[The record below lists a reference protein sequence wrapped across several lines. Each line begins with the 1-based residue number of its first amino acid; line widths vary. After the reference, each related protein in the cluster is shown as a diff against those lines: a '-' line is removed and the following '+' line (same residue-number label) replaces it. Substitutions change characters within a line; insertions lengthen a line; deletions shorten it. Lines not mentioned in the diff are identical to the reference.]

1 MVIGMRHR
9 YRPEKDNYGPRPRVT
24 FLGWLVL
31 AVFAGYVLP
40 MLILFGGLVVL
51 WIGDSLGLW

>member
-1 MVIGMRHR
+1 MVIGMEHR
-9 YRPEKDNYGPRPRVT
+9 YRPETDNYGPRPRVT
-24 FLGWLVL
+24 FVGWLVV

-51 WIGDSLGLW
+51 WIFDSLGRW